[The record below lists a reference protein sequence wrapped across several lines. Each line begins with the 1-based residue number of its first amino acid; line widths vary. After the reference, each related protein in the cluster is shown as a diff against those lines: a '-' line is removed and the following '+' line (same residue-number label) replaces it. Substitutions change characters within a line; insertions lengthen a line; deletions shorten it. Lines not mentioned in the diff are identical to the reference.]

1 MDPMP
6 RVPSCRVGFVT
17 DCSSKCVAEA
27 VQVGNPD
34 ALHNLGRTLQAEAG
48 ARLRGLSRVEV
59 ANSRPDLLM
68 LEVH

>member
-34 ALHNLGRTLQAEAG
+34 ALHGRTLQAEAG

-59 ANSRPDLLM
+59 AKSRPDLLT